1 MLCLYLFAGC
11 RKQKRFTIYYCLVS
25 MKRVLTFCCA
35 LLLLLPFATIYS
47 QEKTL
52 EQLMVLPNDTAKVNK
67 LSAYYEGIKR
77 KDRKKAAELANTILD
92 LSKKLQYDKGIA
104 LGYSHLGYLDVTSG
118 ESRRA
123 IWYYTLAIPYYKK
136 TSDNLGLA
144 TAFGTM
150 ANAYSGLGKS
160 DSSTMYRMDAISLL
174 EKMKESSTFSRK
186 DMRMLSLQYYNL
198 AVDYANTLKNDDKA
212 LAYYKKSEEMARQC
226 NDTTMIVTSLNG
238 VTRRLASKEQ
248 FADAFVQAQEALR
261 FAKASGVPFLLTQ
274 AYHGYATVLDA
285 SGKWNEAVEPAQLAI
300 RYAEETGDFAQ
311 FMTSATTYSHIL
323 QQKSDYKTL
332 KAFTEKVLTK
342 AGGKDHIE
350 FLADIYGFSAE
361 ANYKLG
367 NYKPAY
373 DQLQQKLVF
382 NDSILKVENNR
393 IMADMEFR
401 YQTAQKEK
409 ALSQNQL
416 QLAQKNLQL
425 QKNREYI
432 YYTLAALIV
441 ALLVAALFYI
451 RYRTKKRIHQKEIQS
466 LQQQKEIQLL
476 QALMQGEEKER
487 SRIAKDLH
495 DGVAGMLAAV
505 KMQLSTEEEEL
516 KTLKGYTKA
525 LQLLNEATAEVRKTS
540 HNLMP
545 EVLLQHGLDK
555 ALRRYCNNISSASL
569 QVHYYFIGEEQRYI
583 DSFELS
589 VYRIVQEL
597 LNNIFK
603 HSRATEASVQLSVQ
617 DTVLSMSIEDNGIGF
632 SKQQSQTG
640 GMGLDSLKHRIQAL
654 NGNIEVS
661 AETGGGV
668 NAYLEFD
675 TAGLRRPDARMET
688 MVS

>member
-1 MLCLYLFAGC
+1 
-11 RKQKRFTIYYCLVS
+11 
-25 MKRVLTFCCA
+25 MKRVLRYCFS
-35 LLLLLPFATIYS
+35 LLLLLPFAMVYS

-52 EQLMVLPNDTAKVNK
+52 QGLMALPDDTAKVSK
-67 LSAYYEGIKR
+67 LSKYYEGIKR
-77 KDRKKAAELANTILD
+77 KEPQKARELAGIIID
-92 LSKKLQYDKGIA
+92 LSKKLQYQKGIA
-104 LGYSHLGYLDVTSG
+104 LGYSNLGYLDVIAG
-118 ESRRA
+118 ENRRS
-123 IWYYTLAIPYYKK
+123 IGYYSESVSYYKK
-136 TSDNLGLA
+136 TTDSLGLA
-144 TAFGTM
+144 ATLGGM
-150 ANAYSGLGKS
+150 ANAYSALGKS
-160 DSSTMYRMDAISLL
+160 DSSMIYRTEAISLL
-174 EKMKESSTFSRK
+174 EKMKERPTFSKR
-186 DMRMLSLQYYNL
+186 DIRMLSLQYYNL
-198 AVDYANTLKNDDKA
+198 AVDYANSLKNDDKA
-212 LAYYKKSEEMARQC
+212 LSYYRKSEEMARQC
-226 NDTTMIVTSLNG
+226 NDTLMIVTALNG

-248 FADAFVQAQEALR
+248 FAEALEQAKIALR
-261 FAKASGVPFLLTQ
+261 FAKASGDDFLLTQ
-274 AYHGYATVLDA
+274 AYNGYATVLDA
-285 SGKWNEAVEPAQLAI
+285 SGKWDEAVEPAQLAI
-300 RYAEETGDFAQ
+300 RYAEATGDFSQ
-311 FMTSATTYSHIL
+311 FMTSATTYSNIL
-323 QQKSDYKTL
+323 KQKGDYKTL
-332 KAFTEKVLTK
+332 KAFTEKVLDK

-373 DQLQQKLVF
+373 DQLNQKLVF

-416 QLAQKNLQL
+416 QLAQKDLQL
-425 QKNREYI
+425 QKNRQYI
-432 YYTLAALIV
+432 YYTLAALIM
-441 ALLVAALFYI
+441 ALLIAALFYV
-451 RYRTKKRIHQKEIQS
+451 RYRNKKRIHQKEIQS

-505 KMQLSTEEEEL
+505 KMHLSTEEEEL
-516 KTLKGYTKA
+516 KALKGYTKA
-525 LQLLNEATAEVRKTS
+525 LQLLNEATVEVRKTS

-569 QVHYYFIGEEQRYI
+569 QVRYYFIGEEQRYVG
-583 DSFELS
+583 SFELS

-617 DTVLSMSIEDNGIGF
+617 DAVLSISIEDNGIGF
-632 SKQQSQTG
+632 AKQPVQTG
-640 GMGLDSLKHRIQAL
+640 GMGLDSLKHRIHAL
-654 NGNIEVS
+654 NGNIEVN

-675 TAGLRRPDARMET
+675 TAGLRQSGVRAEAMAN
-688 MVS
+688 

>member
-1 MLCLYLFAGC
+1 
-11 RKQKRFTIYYCLVS
+11 
-25 MKRVLTFCCA
+25 MKRVLKYCFTFF
-35 LLLLLPFATIYS
+35 LLLPFVSIYS
-47 QEKTL
+47 QETL
-52 EQLMVLPNDTAKVNK
+52 EQIMALPNDTAKISR
-67 LSAYYEGIKR
+67 LSKYYEGIKR
-77 KDRKKAAELANTILD
+77 KEPQKARGIAKTMIE
-92 LSKKLQYDKGIA
+92 LSKKLQYNKGIA
-104 LGYSHLGYLDVTSG
+104 LGYSNLGYLDVISG
-118 ESRRA
+118 DNRSS
-123 IWYYTLAIPYYKK
+123 IGYYKEAVNYYRK
-136 TSDNLGLA
+136 TSDHAGFAAALG
-144 TAFGTM
+144 GM
-150 ANAYSGLGKS
+150 ANAYSGLGKN
-160 DSSTMYRMDAISLL
+160 DSSMIYRTEAISLL
-174 EKMKESSTFSRK
+174 EKAKESPSFSKR
-186 DMRMLSLQYYNL
+186 DMRMLSLQYYNV
-198 AVDYANTLKNDDKA
+198 AVDYANSLKDDDKA
-212 LAYYKKSEEMARQC
+212 LSYYRKSEEMARQG
-226 NDTTMIVTSLNG
+226 NDTVMIVTALNG
-238 VTRRLASKEQ
+238 VTRRLAHKEL
-248 FADAFVQAQEALR
+248 FAEAMVQAKEALR
-261 FAKASGVPFLLTQ
+261 FAKASGDNFLLTQ
-274 AYHGYATVLDA
+274 AWHGYATILDV
-285 SGKWNEAVEPAQLAI
+285 SGKLEEATEAAQLAI
-300 RYAEETGDFAQ
+300 RYAEETGDFSQ

-323 QQKSDYKTL
+323 QQKGDYKTL
-332 KAFTEKVLTK
+332 KAFTEKVLDK
-342 AGGKDHIE
+342 KGQKDNIE

-401 YQTAQKEK
+401 YQTSQKEK

-425 QKNREYI
+425 EKNRQYI

-441 ALLVAALFYI
+441 ALLIAALFYI
-451 RYRTKKRIHQKEIQS
+451 RFRNKKRIHQKEIQS

-505 KMQLSTEEEEL
+505 KMQLSTDEEEL
-516 KTLKGYTKA
+516 KSLKGYNKA

-555 ALRRYCNNISSASL
+555 ALRRYCNNISSESL
-569 QVHYYFIGEEQRYI
+569 QVHYYFIGEEQRYV

-603 HSRATEASVQLSVQ
+603 HSKATEASVQLSVQ
-617 DTVLSMSIEDNGIGF
+617 DTILSISIEDNGIGF
-632 SKQQSQTG
+632 PKQPSQNG
-640 GMGLDSLKHRIQAL
+640 GMGLDSLKHRIHAL
-654 NGNIEVS
+654 NGNIEVN
-661 AETGGGV
+661 AETNGGV

-675 TAGLRRPDARMET
+675 TAGLRKSRARTET
-688 MVS
+688 VVS

>member
-1 MLCLYLFAGC
+1 
-11 RKQKRFTIYYCLVS
+11 
-25 MKRVLTFCCA
+25 MKRVLHCYFS
-35 LLLLLPFATIYS
+35 LLLLLPFAATYS
-47 QEKTL
+47 QENSL
-52 EQLMVLPNDTAKVNK
+52 GQLMALPTDTAKVSK
-67 LSAYYEGIKR
+67 LSNYYEGIKR
-77 KDRKKAAELANTILD
+77 KDPKKATELANTILD
-92 LSKKLQYDKGIA
+92 LSKKLRYEKGMA
-104 LGYSHLGYLDVTSG
+104 LGYSHLGYLDVIAG
-118 ESRRA
+118 EPRRA
-123 IWYYTLAIPYYKK
+123 IGYYTEAVRYYKK
-136 TSDNLGLA
+136 TNDNLGLA
-144 TAFGTM
+144 TAYGTM
-150 ANAYSGLGKS
+150 ANAYSGLGKN
-160 DSSTMYRMDAISLL
+160 DSSTMYRMAAIGLL
-174 EKMKESSTFSRK
+174 EKMKESPSFSKK

-212 LAYYKKSEEMARQC
+212 LSYYRKSEEMARQC

-248 FADAFVQAQEALR
+248 FADALVQATEALR
-261 FAKASGVPFLLTQ
+261 FAKASGDDFLLTQ
-274 AYHGYATVLDA
+274 AWHGYATVLDV
-285 SGKWNEAVEPAQLAI
+285 SGKWKEAIEPAQLAI
-300 RYAEETGDFAQ
+300 RYAEQTGDFAQ
-311 FMTSATTYSHIL
+311 FMTSATTYAHIL
-323 QQKSDYKTL
+323 QQNGYYKTL
-332 KAFTEKVLTK
+332 KTFLEKVLAE
-342 AGGKDHIE
+342 AGGKNHIE

-367 NYKPAY
+367 YYKPAY
-373 DQLQQKLVF
+373 DQLHQKLVF

-416 QLAQKNLQL
+416 QLAQKDLQL
-425 QKNREYI
+425 QKSRQYG
-432 YYTLAALIV
+432 YYTLAALLV
-441 ALLVAALFYI
+441 AVLIAALFYG
-451 RYRTKKRIHQKEIQS
+451 RYRNKKRIHQKEIQS

-505 KMQLSTEEEEL
+505 KMHLSTVDNEPEQP
-516 KTLKGYTKA
+516 KGFKKA

-555 ALRRYCNNISSASL
+555 ALRRYCNNISSESL
-569 QVHYYFIGEEQRYI
+569 QVHYNFLGEEQRYI

-603 HSRATEASVQLSVQ
+603 HSKATEASVQLSVQ
-617 DTVLSMSIEDNGIGF
+617 ETVLSISIEDNGVGF
-632 SKQQSQTG
+632 PKQPAQAT
-640 GMGLDSLKHRIQAL
+640 GMGLDSLKHRIHAL
-654 NGNIEVS
+654 NGNIELT

-675 TAGLRRPDARMET
+675 TAGLRQSSGKATVVANQDFR
-688 MVS
+688 

>member
-1 MLCLYLFAGC
+1 
-11 RKQKRFTIYYCLVS
+11 
-25 MKRVLTFCCA
+25 MKRVLRRCFS
-35 LLLLLPFATIYS
+35 LLLLLPFATIHS

-52 EQLMVLPNDTAKVNK
+52 EQLMALPNDTAKVAK
-67 LSAYYEGIKR
+67 LSAWYEGIKR
-77 KDRKKAAELANTILD
+77 KEPQKALDLANTILE
-92 LSKKLQYDKGIA
+92 LSKKLQYDKGMA
-104 LGYSHLGYLDVTSG
+104 LGYAHLGFVDATTG
-118 ESRRA
+118 ENRRA
-123 IWYYTLAIPYYKK
+123 IGYYTEAINHYKK
-136 TSDNLGLA
+136 INDNSGLA
-144 TAFGTM
+144 VCFGTM

-160 DSSTMYRMDAISLL
+160 DSSTIYRMAAISLL
-174 EKMKESSTFSRK
+174 EKMKDAPSFSAK
-186 DMRMLSLQYYNL
+186 DKRMLSLQYYNL
-198 AVDYANTLKNDDKA
+198 AVSYANSLKDDDKA
-212 LAYYKKSEEMARQC
+212 LSYYKKAEKMARQA
-226 NDTTMIVTSLNG
+226 NDTTMIVTALNG

-248 FADAFVQAQEALR
+248 FADALVQAQEALR
-261 FAKASGVPFLLTQ
+261 LAKASGDPFLLSQ
-274 AYHGYATVLDA
+274 AYHGYATVLDV
-285 SGKWNEAVEPAQLAI
+285 SGKMDEAVEPAQLAI
-300 RYAEETGDFAQ
+300 RYAEQTGDFGR
-311 FMTSATTYSHIL
+311 FMVSATTYSHIL
-323 QQKSDYKTL
+323 QQKGDYKTL
-332 KAFTEKVLTK
+332 KAFLEKVLDKT
-342 AGGKDHIE
+342 GQKDDIE
-350 FLADIYGFSAE
+350 FLADMYGFLAE

-373 DQLQQKLVF
+373 DQLHKKLVF

-441 ALLVAALFYI
+441 ALLIAALFYI
-451 RYRTKKRIHQKEIQS
+451 RYRNKKRIHQKEIQS

-495 DGVAGMLAAV
+495 DGVAGMLAAA
-505 KMQLSTEEEEL
+505 KMHLSAEENEAGQP
-516 KTLKGYTKA
+516 KGYSKA
-525 LQLLNEATAEVRKTS
+525 LQLLNDATVEVRKTS

-555 ALRRYCNNISSASL
+555 ALLRYCNNISSASL
-569 QVHYYFIGEEQRYI
+569 QVHYYFIGEEQRYV

-603 HSRATEASVQLSVQ
+603 HSKATEASVQLSVR
-617 DTVLSMSIEDNGIGF
+617 DTLLSISIEDNGIGF
-632 SKQQSQTG
+632 PKQPAQTG
-640 GMGLDSLKHRIQAL
+640 GMGLDSLKHRIHAL
-654 NGNIEVS
+654 NGNIELN

-675 TAGLRRPDARMET
+675 TEGLRQSSARTET
-688 MVS
+688 W

>member
-1 MLCLYLFAGC
+1 M
-11 RKQKRFTIYYCLVS
+11 KQVLRYCFTI
-25 MKRVLTFCCA
+25 
-35 LLLLLPFATIYS
+35 LLLLSFAALYS

-52 EQLMVLPNDTAKVNK
+52 EDLMALPNDTAKISR
-67 LSAYYEGIKR
+67 LSKYYEGIKR
-77 KDRKKAAELANTILD
+77 KEPQKARQIANTMID
-92 LSKKLQYDKGIA
+92 LSKKLEYQKGIA
-104 LGYSHLGYLDVTSG
+104 LGYSNLGYLDVIAG
-118 ESRRA
+118 EARRSLA
-123 IWYYTLAIPYYKK
+123 YYKEAVNYYKK
-136 TSDNLGLA
+136 TTDHACYAAALG
-144 TAFGTM
+144 GM
-150 ANAYSGLGKS
+150 ANAYSGLGKN
-160 DSSTMYRMDAISLL
+160 DSSILYRMDAISLL
-174 EKMKESSTFSRK
+174 EKAKESTSFSKR
-186 DMRMLSLQYYNL
+186 DIRMLSLQYYNL
-198 AVDYANTLKNDDKA
+198 AVDYANSLKDDDKA
-212 LAYYKKSEEMARQC
+212 LSYYRKSEEMARQC
-226 NDTTMIVTSLNG
+226 NDTTMIVTALNG
-238 VTRRLASKEQ
+238 VTRRLAHKEQ
-248 FADAFVQAQEALR
+248 FADALVQAKEALR
-261 FAKASGVPFLLTQ
+261 FAKASGDDFLLTQ
-274 AYHGYATVLDA
+274 AYHGYATVLDVTN
-285 SGKWNEAVEPAQLAI
+285 KWDEAVEPAQLAI
-300 RYAEETGDFAQ
+300 SYAEKTGDFNQ
-311 FMTSATTYSHIL
+311 FMTSSTTYLHIL
-323 QQKSDYKTL
+323 QQKGDYKTA
-332 KAFTEKVLTK
+332 KAFAEKVLNK
-342 AGGKDHIE
+342 AEGKDHIE

-373 DQLQQKLVF
+373 DQLEQKLVF

-401 YQTAQKEK
+401 YQTSQKEK

-425 QKNREYI
+425 QKNRQYI

-441 ALLVAALFYI
+441 ALLIAALFYI

-505 KMQLSTEEEEL
+505 KMQLSTDEEEL
-516 KTLKGYTKA
+516 KSLKGYNKA

-555 ALRRYCNNISSASL
+555 ALRRYCTNISSEAL
-569 QVHYYFIGEEQRYI
+569 QVHYYFIGEEQRYV

-603 HSRATEASVQLSVQ
+603 HSKATEASVQLSVQ
-617 DTVLSMSIEDNGIGF
+617 NNLLSISIEDNGIGF
-632 SKQQSQTG
+632 SKQPSQTG
-640 GMGLDSLKHRIQAL
+640 GMGLDSLKHRIHAL
-654 NGNIEVS
+654 NGNIEVN

-675 TAGLRRPDARMET
+675 TAGLRRSGVRTES
-688 MVS
+688 VVN

>member
-1 MLCLYLFAGC
+1 
-11 RKQKRFTIYYCLVS
+11 
-25 MKRVLTFCCA
+25 MKRVLRCRLT
-35 LLLLLPFATIYS
+35 LLLLLPFAATYS
-47 QEKTL
+47 QENTL
-52 EQLMVLPNDTAKVNK
+52 EQLMALPNDTAKVTK

-77 KDRKKAAELANTILD
+77 KEPQKAREVATTILD
-92 LSKKLQYDKGIA
+92 LSKKLGYDKGIA
-104 LGYSHLGYLDVTSG
+104 MGYADLGFVDAITG
-118 ESRRA
+118 ENRRSIAYNAEA
-123 IWYYTLAIPYYKK
+123 IKYYKK
-136 TSDNLGLA
+136 IKDN
-144 TAFGTM
+144 TAVAACLGTM

-160 DSSTMYRMDAISLL
+160 DSSTIYRLEAISLL
-174 EKMKESSTFSRK
+174 EKMKESPSFTKR

-198 AVDYANTLKNDDKA
+198 AVGYANSLRDDDKA
-212 LAYYKKSEEMARQC
+212 LSYYKKAEEMAQQA
-226 NDTTMIVTSLNG
+226 NDTTMIVTALNG

-248 FADAFVQAQEALR
+248 FADALVQAKEALH
-261 FAKASGVPFLLTQ
+261 FAKASGDDFLLSQ
-274 AYHGYATVLDA
+274 AWHGYATVLDV
-285 SGKWNEAVEPAQLAI
+285 SGKLDEAVEPALLAI
-300 RYAEETGDFAQ
+300 RYAEQTGDFSR
-311 FMTSATTYSHIL
+311 FMVSATTYSHIL
-323 QQKSDYKTL
+323 QQKGDYKTL
-332 KAFTEKVLTK
+332 KAFLEKVLDNK
-342 AGGKDHIE
+342 GQKDNIE
-350 FLADIYGFSAE
+350 FLADMYGFLAE

-373 DQLQQKLVF
+373 DQLYKKLVF

-425 QKNREYI
+425 QKNRQYI

-451 RYRTKKRIHQKEIQS
+451 RYRNKKRIHQKEIQS

-516 KTLKGYTKA
+516 KSLKGYTKA

-555 ALRRYCNNISSASL
+555 ALRRYCNNISSTSL
-569 QVHYYFIGEEQRYI
+569 QVHYYFIGEEQRYV

-603 HSRATEASVQLSVQ
+603 HSKATEASVQLSVQ
-617 DTVLSMSIEDNGIGF
+617 DTVLSISIEDNGVGF
-632 SKQQSQTG
+632 LKQPSQNG
-640 GMGLDSLKHRIQAL
+640 GMGLDSLKHRIHAL
-654 NGNIEVS
+654 NGNIELN

-675 TAGLRRPDARMET
+675 TAGLRRSGARAET
-688 MVS
+688 LVN